1 MPEGREGVILPW
13 VQGQNSF
20 HVRRPGLSSVR
31 GPRSTTR
38 RGGNNLAESAT
49 TTGNTPPFS
58 VDPFQKPFGE
68 GVGLCRAQPIRGSLS
83 GYVRARSP
91 IRCRGD
97 ACWGVQGRAGL
108 GSRLESLTRVADL
121 RKPPGL
127 TCAGPPSVA
136 AFGCSPRDAAA
147 AWEGAARQRLVRTSR
162 RPGPGGRAGESILR
176 APRGLLLGP
185 CLVASAVPR
194 LGPPGVPRPAQD
206 PGVAL
211 SSAGLRARAPLYS
224 RHGEQTGSWR
234 AAGE

>member
-1 MPEGREGVILPW
+1 MPQGRGGVILPW

-38 RGGNNLAESAT
+38 RGGNTPPESAT
-49 TTGNTPPFS
+49 TTRNTPPFP
-58 VDPFQKPFGE
+58 VDPFQKPFGK

-97 ACWGVQGRAGL
+97 VCWGVQGRAGL

-136 AFGCSPRDAAA
+136 TFGCSPRDAAA
-147 AWEGAARQRLVRTSR
+147 AWEGAARQRLVRAPR
-162 RPGPGGRAGESILR
+162 WPGPGDAPGRASSGRPAAFCS
-176 APRGLLLGP
+176 GP

-194 LGPPGVPRPAQD
+194 LGPPGVPGPARD